1 MRILLVSLLLS
12 GCCGLQQVY
21 VEQDRRN
28 YDTLAPR
35 IEKLMETSDH
45 YDEDQEQDIR
55 DRLVGWNLRITKGE
69 ESFSE

>member
-1 MRILLVSLLLS
+1 VN
-12 GCCGLQQVY
+12 LQKEY
-21 VEQDRRN
+21 VQQDRRS

-55 DRLVGWNLRITKGE
+55 DRLNMWEARILIAEEALGE
-69 ESFSE
+69 